1 MPPPRGDRIL
11 ARRCAR
17 QAGSGAR
24 LVAVGL
30 ALCTLGCASLASGP
44 ADDRLEPFNRAVFRF
59 NDGLER
65 HLIRP
70 VARGYRAAVPE
81 AARDGLRNLVRN
93 LDSPVVL
100 GNDILQGELRRAGQ
114 TLGRL
119 VVNTVLGVGG
129 IYEMGDRFGMPFH
142 DEDFGQTLA
151 VWGFPQGP
159 YLVLPLL
166 GPTSPRAGI
175 GIVADSYLSPWNL
188 WLDPVVRIVRG
199 SLEAADTIDAYSR
212 VMDGMEET
220 RETSVDFYGT
230 VRSLYLQKREEEIH
244 NGRAPEGS
252 GHEEID
258 YGLELEPA
266 PAGSAPD
273 EP

>member
-1 MPPPRGDRIL
+1 M
-11 ARRCAR
+11 
-17 QAGSGAR
+17 
-24 LVAVGL
+24 
-30 ALCTLGCASLASGP
+30 
-44 ADDRLEPFNRAVFRF
+44 FRF

-65 HLIRP
+65 HLIHP
-70 VARGYRAAVPE
+70 VASFYRDAVPE
-81 AARDGLRNLVRN
+81 AARDGLRNFVRN

-100 GNDILQGELRRAGQ
+100 GNDILQGEMRRAGQ

-119 VVNTVLGVGG
+119 VVNSTLGVAGF
-129 IYEMGDRFGMPFH
+129 YDLGDRFGMPFH

-220 RETSVDFYGT
+220 RKGSVDFYGT
-230 VRSLYLQKREEEIH
+230 VRSLYLQKRQEEIR
-244 NGRAPEGS
+244 NGHAPEGS

-258 YGLELEPA
+258 YGIELESGTAEPA
-266 PAGSAPD
+266 PDAP
-273 EP
+273 